1 MSSSLLSVNFQITPM
16 EYNTVLNAVNL
27 HLNGYHFSEVMLLPS
42 LNSTTLDIGYD
53 GILNDDDMTLR
64 QISQTSGFRFFLF
77 KLNNNIYNI
86 ITNLDVSVVYKVT
99 E

>member
-1 MSSSLLSVNFQITPM
+1 MSSSLLSVNVQITPM
-16 EYNTVLNAVNL
+16 VYNTVLNAVNL
-27 HLNGYHFSEVMLLPS
+27 HLDGHHFSEVMLLPS
-42 LNSTTLDIGYD
+42 LNSTTLDIAYD
-53 GILNDDDMTLR
+53 GILNDNDMTLR

-99 E
+99 G